1 MKFDIVATGT
11 GDEMHRHGCKHSQRK
26 GMEVVFTSDNP
37 VALAE
42 YCWDPTIMQ
51 EDADETNRS
60 YDASCLGLLWDIVA
74 PCAAEHL

>member
-1 MKFDIVATGT
+1 MEFDIVATGT
-11 GDEMHRHGCKHSQRK
+11 GDEMHRHGCKHSRRK

-51 EDADETNRS
+51 
-60 YDASCLGLLWDIVA
+60 
-74 PCAAEHL
+74 

>member
-1 MKFDIVATGT
+1 MEFDIVATGT

-26 GMEVVFTSDNP
+26 GMEVVFTSDDP

-51 EDADETNRS
+51 ADADETGRS
-60 YDASCLGLLWDIVA
+60 YAASCRGLLWDIAA
-74 PCAAEHL
+74 PCAASQL